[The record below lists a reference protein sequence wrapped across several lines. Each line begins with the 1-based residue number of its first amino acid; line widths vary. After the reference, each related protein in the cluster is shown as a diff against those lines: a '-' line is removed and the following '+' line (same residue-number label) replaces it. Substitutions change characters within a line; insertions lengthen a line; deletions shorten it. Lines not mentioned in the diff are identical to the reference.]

1 MEVRRARGG
10 LSARSIARAALARA
24 ANCRVSGSFS
34 FLSRKFEK
42 NDESG
47 LDAESRRLGKKD
59 RVSN

>member
-1 MEVRRARGG
+1 MRPPSTEARRA
-10 LSARSIARAALARA
+10 LHRSRSLARA